1 MKKIIR
7 MLAVI
12 ITATVLIA
20 ATCICASAASAGLSA
35 SASSASVGD
44 TLTFTVSV
52 SRVKGIKAIMFIP
65 NGYTD
70 SFELTGGEWS
80 ISGFIVDFSVSEGNG
95 TIAFTQKTDVDGA
108 IGTFTLKVKDG
119 AKLGTATVGCDVMLQ
134 DENGNTTVSA
144 STTVEIVCKHSFTK
158 KDTTEA
164 HLKSAASCTAKA
176 VYYYSCE
183 HCGANGTATFEYG
196 EKLAHTFDKQNTDA
210 KHLKSKA
217 TCTAKAVYYYSCV
230 CGENGTETFEYGE
243 PGTHTYTETVAE
255 KYLKSEANCTEAA
268 VYYKSCN
275 NCGLASTDTFTSG
288 KALGHTG
295 GTATCTEQAVCT
307 RCKQPY
313 GEKLA
318 HTFDKKVEDEKYKK
332 EDKTCTHGTIYFM
345 SCVCGEKG
353 TATFEANDKLPHTFD
368 QKNTD
373 AKHLKSK
380 AACTAKAVYYYSCT
394 CGENG
399 TETFET
405 GDVLGHD
412 YGTKWSSDSKEHWHE
427 CSRCGDKKDNA
438 AHNPGAEPTEKT
450 AQTCTICGYVI
461 KPALGHKHNF
471 GSDWQWNGTMHW
483 HSCSGCSDHSDESR
497 HVYDNACDTTCNV
510 CGYERKFEHKYDEKW
525 KTDESKH
532 WHECSVCGAKKD
544 EAAHTPGAEPTET
557 SAQTCTV
564 CGYVI
569 KNALG
574 HTHKFASEW
583 SSDEKNHWHECSCGE
598 KADVSAH
605 NPGDWI
611 IDREASEGVEG
622 AKHKECTEC
631 KRTVETEAIPALPV
645 TTTTTSAAATTV
657 TTTTAA
663 QTTTGKPAGRGCRL
677 TVGTGATFAIV
688 SILGMGL
695 VLSKRKT
702 K

>member
-1 MKKIIR
+1 MKKINR

-52 SRVKGIKAIMFIP
+52 SGVKGIKAIMFIP

-183 HCGANGTATFEYG
+183 HCGANGTTTFEYG

-230 CGENGTETFEYGE
+230 CGENGTETFE
-243 PGTHTYTETVAE
+243 
-255 KYLKSEANCTEAA
+255 
-268 VYYKSCN
+268 
-275 NCGLASTDTFTSG
+275 
-288 KALGHTG
+288 
-295 GTATCTEQAVCT
+295 
-307 RCKQPY
+307 
-313 GEKLA
+313 
-318 HTFDKKVEDEKYKK
+318 
-332 EDKTCTHGTIYFM
+332 
-345 SCVCGEKG
+345 
-353 TATFEANDKLPHTFD
+353 
-368 QKNTD
+368 
-373 AKHLKSK
+373 
-380 AACTAKAVYYYSCT
+380 
-394 CGENG
+394 
-399 TETFET
+399 T
-405 GDVLGHD
+405 GDILGHD
-412 YGTKWSSDSKEHWHE
+412 YGTKWSSDSKEHWHG

-438 AHNPGAEPTEKT
+438 AHTPGAEPTEKT

-461 KPALGHKHNF
+461 KPALGHKHSF

-483 HSCSGCSDHSDESR
+483 HSCSGCSEHSDESR
-497 HVYDNACDTTCNV
+497 HTYDNACDTTCNV
-510 CGYERKFEHKYDEKW
+510 CGYERKVEHKYDEKW

-557 SAQTCTV
+557 SAQVCTE

-569 KNALG
+569 KKALG
-574 HTHKFASEW
+574 HTHKFASDW

-645 TTTTTSAAATTV
+645 ATTTTSAAATTV